1 MKTRRLRLAAIGIL
15 SAALL
20 STSAASAQTRAA
32 PPQETSAAA
41 PAGNAEKG
49 KTLFRKAAC
58 YQCHSEQ
65 AQGGAQG
72 PRLGP
77 DPIAF
82 QAFAR
87 YLRAPRGEM
96 PPYTVKVISD
106 QDVADVY
113 AFLRALPPAPPLSSL
128 PLLQP

>member
-1 MKTRRLRLAAIGIL
+1 MKMRQLRIAAIGIFGAAL
-15 SAALL
+15 SAGA
-20 STSAASAQTRAA
+20 SSAQTRTA
-32 PPQETSAAA
+32 PPQEASAAA
-41 PAGNAEKG
+41 PAGSADKG
-49 KTLFRKAAC
+49 KTLFRKAGC

-77 DPIAF
+77 NPIAF

-96 PPYTVKVISD
+96 PPYTLKVMSD

>member
-1 MKTRRLRLAAIGIL
+1 MKMRRLRLAAIGIL

-20 STSAASAQTRAA
+20 STGAASAQTRAA
-32 PPQETSAAA
+32 PPPEASAAA

-77 DPIAF
+77 NPIAF

-96 PPYTVKVISD
+96 PPYTVKVMSD

>member
-1 MKTRRLRLAAIGIL
+1 MKMRHRRLIALGVVLAGL
-15 SAALL
+15 SAGSAL
-20 STSAASAQTRAA
+20 AQTGTP
-32 PPQETSAAA
+32 PPQETAAA

-49 KTLFRKAAC
+49 KTFFRKAGC

-72 PRLGP
+72 PRIGP
-77 DPIAF
+77 NPIAF
-82 QAFAR
+82 QTFAR
-87 YLRAPRGEM
+87 YVRAPRGEM
-96 PPYTVKVISD
+96 PPYTVKVMSD

>member
-1 MKTRRLRLAAIGIL
+1 MKMRQRWLVAAGL
-15 SAALL
+15 VSAAL
-20 STSAASAQTRAA
+20 SPGAASAQTRTA
-32 PPQETSAAA
+32 PPQETSAA
-41 PAGNAEKG
+41 PAGNADKG
-49 KTLFRKAAC
+49 KTFFRKAGC

-65 AQGGAQG
+65 AQGGTQG

-77 DPIAF
+77 NPIAF
-82 QAFAR
+82 QTFAR

-96 PPYTVKVISD
+96 PPYTVKVMSD

>member
-1 MKTRRLRLAAIGIL
+1 MKMRGLRLAAIGIL
-15 SAALL
+15 SAASL
-20 STSAASAQTRAA
+20 SAGAASAQTRAA

-77 DPIAF
+77 NPIAF

-96 PPYTVKVISD
+96 PPYTVKVMSD

>member
-1 MKTRRLRLAAIGIL
+1 MRMRQYRLVAIGIV
-15 SAALL
+15 SAAL
-20 STSAASAQTRAA
+20 SAGFASAQTGTA
-32 PPQETSAAA
+32 PPQEAPAAA
-41 PAGNAEKG
+41 PAGNADKG
-49 KTLFRKAAC
+49 KAFFRKAGC

-77 DPIAF
+77 NPIAF
-82 QAFAR
+82 RTFAR
-87 YLRAPRGEM
+87 YLRAPTGEM
-96 PPYTVKVISD
+96 PPYSVKVMSD
-106 QDVADVY
+106 QEVADVY

>member
-1 MKTRRLRLAAIGIL
+1 MKMTQRRLVAIGLL
-15 SAALL
+15 SAAL
-20 STSAASAQTRAA
+20 SAGSAAAQPKTA
-32 PPQETSAAA
+32 PAQETSAAA

-49 KTLFRKAAC
+49 RAFFRKAGC

-77 DPIAF
+77 NPIAF

-87 YLRAPRGEM
+87 YVRAPRGEM
-96 PPYTVKVISD
+96 PPYTVKVMSD

>member
-1 MKTRRLRLAAIGIL
+1 MKMSHRRPIALGLVVAVLAAG
-15 SAALL
+15 S
-20 STSAASAQTRAA
+20 ASAQTGTPR
-32 PPQETSAAA
+32 PQEASAAA
-41 PAGNAEKG
+41 PAGNADRG
-49 KTLFRKAAC
+49 QTFFRKAGC

-77 DPIAF
+77 NPMAF

-96 PPYTVKVISD
+96 PPYTEKVMSD
-106 QDVADVY
+106 QDVADVH

>member
-1 MKTRRLRLAAIGIL
+1 MKMRQMRLAAIGIFG
-15 SAALL
+15 AALM
-20 STSAASAQTRAA
+20 TGAASAQTSAV

-41 PAGNAEKG
+41 PAGNADKG
-49 KTLFRKAAC
+49 KTFFRKAGC

-77 DPIAF
+77 NPIPF

-87 YLRAPRGEM
+87 YVRAPRGEM
-96 PPYTVKVISD
+96 PPYTVKVMSD

-113 AFLRALPPAPPLSSL
+113 AFLRTLPPAPPLNTL

>member
-1 MKTRRLRLAAIGIL
+1 MRTRHRQLIALGFVLAGL
-15 SAALL
+15 SAG
-20 STSAASAQTRAA
+20 SASPQTGTP
-32 PPQETSAAA
+32 PPQETQAAA

-49 KTLFRKAAC
+49 KTLFRKTGC

-77 DPIAF
+77 NPIAF

-87 YLRAPRGEM
+87 YLRAPGGEM
-96 PPYTVKVISD
+96 PPYTLKVMSD

-113 AFLRALPPAPPLSSL
+113 AFLRVLPPAPPLSSL

>member
-1 MKTRRLRLAAIGIL
+1 MKMRQRRLVALGVVVAAL
-15 SAALL
+15 SAG
-20 STSAASAQTRAA
+20 SAPAQTGTA

-41 PAGNAEKG
+41 PAGNADKG
-49 KTLFRKAAC
+49 KTLFRKAGC

-77 DPIAF
+77 NPIAF
-82 QAFAR
+82 RAFAR
-87 YLRAPRGEM
+87 YLRAPTGEM
-96 PPYTVKVISD
+96 PPYSEKVMSD
-106 QDVADVY
+106 QEVADVY